1 MRILFFKLNS
11 KKPNSIFIIR
21 KVWNWCDQIF
31 KAILDKNFKNLLL
44 IFFLTLIL
52 LFLKIFSML
61 IQEQIYQIFS
71 NRSKVIVVQKISVM
85 KKIML
90 LISYLN
96 KRKCHDCLSRVD
108 NVKLIE
114 LTFRRNWTVFN
125 GFPAWSSFNL

>member
-1 MRILFFKLNS
+1 
-11 KKPNSIFIIR
+11 
-21 KVWNWCDQIF
+21 
-31 KAILDKNFKNLLL
+31 
-44 IFFLTLIL
+44 
-52 LFLKIFSML
+52 ML

-114 LTFRRNWTVFN
+114 QTFRRN
-125 GFPAWSSFNL
+125 